1 MDFVIIN
8 YLFINLFVSFK
19 PTFIWSSKFDICPVC
34 LQLKQLFLSNLKCSV
49 RFCDFVFITIINY
62 R

>member
-19 PTFIWSSKFDICPVC
+19 PTFIWSSKFDICLFTIEAAVFV
-34 LQLKQLFLSNLKCSV
+34 QLEV